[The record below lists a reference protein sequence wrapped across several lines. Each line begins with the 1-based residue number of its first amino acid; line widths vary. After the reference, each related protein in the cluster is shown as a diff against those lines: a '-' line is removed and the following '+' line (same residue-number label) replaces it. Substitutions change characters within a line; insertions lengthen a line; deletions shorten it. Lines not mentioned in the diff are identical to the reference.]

1 MRLRWRRSRPSV
13 PPAKPPRSRRAP
25 ASASA
30 SAPPPSTPSVP
41 PEAGSAPSPAAARR
55 AVSPLNRPVWRLS
68 IAAAV
73 GCAVAFLAARVL
85 NEERFL
91 GVWAAALAGGWAWL
105 AAVRLLLLDSRWP
118 RVWSVYLGLSLV
130 PLLLSG
136 GRGEGWVPS
145 LILGGIFLLFR
156 RYRPLRHLTS
166 RRRMWLFFLALGA
179 CLLTVLGWVFPPAEG
194 LGASHA
200 YGQSFL
206 RYALGCLQ
214 LFWILVAFHLVLGMR
229 LHFMRLRPKLVAS
242 AVFVAVVPLI
252 FVLLQGVA
260 IMFGVVGGTLA
271 TGGRQLLRDWAE
283 LASADAVAGRA
294 LFGTTFAA
302 RQAAPAP
309 ADAPAWLP
317 RFWAALAAP
326 VPAPVPASA
335 AAAGG
340 AETGADA
347 AAGGG
352 GARDGRRD
360 AARADRA
367 GSDRGQPRFVIDGD
381 VEGPDLQIGRRWA
394 PCDSTFFLHTGPEL
408 WVLRLQRETADSAW
422 AATGYRVDESVMAHL
437 AAVMQADVGVR
448 GGRAV
453 VFGDADDPG
462 VRATLADSTRVSL
475 NILGRLARQGAQP
488 DSVAGLWERPR
499 SLGAAVLNMLRLGEE
514 GLVYDAA
521 LLHVRLAPADI
532 WRGLASG
539 ENEFNQAV
547 LIVLAILGFFLLI
560 FVAFAVLLGVR
571 IAGGITS
578 AVAQLHEGTVH
589 LAAGDL
595 ETRIEVPN
603 EDEFGDL
610 ADSFNEMT
618 AAVKR
623 GRDEAIERERLERE
637 LQTAREIQER
647 LLPHAMPDL
656 PGYEVTGTSVPSLQV
671 GGDYFDFLELGDGRL
686 GVAIADVSGKGI
698 PAALLMANLQA
709 LLQGQVIHPSD
720 VAGIVARINDL
731 LSRSTDA
738 SRGVGIGRF
747 ATFFYGVLERE
758 TGAFTF
764 TNAGHNPPLL
774 RRADG
779 TLIELK
785 TGGLILGMM
794 SGMPYAQETVTLE
807 PGDVVVLFTDGIT
820 EAQGPVPAMAAA
832 AKAPAAA
839 GKAATATAA
848 GSDGPDDDGE
858 DEDDEEADDFDE
870 PVNLFG
876 DDKLR
881 DILAATGG
889 RSAAEIRA
897 AILEAVREHVAE
909 IPPSDDIT
917 LVVLKRQS

>member
-13 PPAKPPRSRRAP
+13 PPAKPPRSRSAP
-25 ASASA
+25 ASDSA
-30 SAPPPSTPSVP
+30 SGPPPA
-41 PEAGSAPSPAAARR
+41 AGRR
-55 AVSPLNRPVWRLS
+55 VVSPLNRPVWRLS
-68 IAAAV
+68 LTAAA
-73 GCAVAFLAARVL
+73 GCAAAFLAARVL

-105 AAVRLLLLDSRWP
+105 AAVRLLLLDARW
-118 RVWSVYLGLSLV
+118 RRFWSVYLGLSLV
-130 PLLLSG
+130 PLALSG

-156 RYRPLRHLTS
+156 RYQPLRHLTS

-214 LFWILVAFHLVLGMR
+214 LFWILVAVHLVLGMR

-294 LFGTTFAA
+294 LFAVSFTA
-302 RQAAPAP
+302 RQDGPAP

-317 RFWAALAAP
+317 RLWTALAAP
-326 VPAPVPASA
+326 LPAPA
-335 AAAGG
+335 AADSGAAAESRREAGG
-340 AETGADA
+340 DTGAG
-347 AAGGG
+347 AGADSAGE
-352 GARDGRRD
+352 GRRD
-360 AARADRA
+360 R
-367 GSDRGQPRFVIDGD
+367 PRFVFDAD
-381 VEGPDLQIGRRWA
+381 AERPDLRVGRRWA
-394 PCDSTFFLHTGPEL
+394 PCDSTFFLRAGPEV
-408 WVLRLQRETADSAW
+408 WVLRLRREAPDSSW
-422 AATGYRVDESVMAHL
+422 SAAGYRVDESVMAHL
-437 AAVMQADVGVR
+437 AAVMQADVGIH
-448 GGRAV
+448 GGRAM

-462 VRATLADSTRVSL
+462 MRATLADSTRVSL
-475 NILGRLARQGAQP
+475 DLLGRLARADARP
-488 DSVAGLWERPR
+488 DSLANLWERPR
-499 SLGAAVLNMLRLGEE
+499 SLGAAVLGMLRLADG
-514 GLVYDAA
+514 GLVFDAA

-547 LIVLAILGFFLLI
+547 LIILFILGFFLLT

-578 AVAQLHEGTVH
+578 AVARLHEGTVH

-595 ETRIEVPN
+595 DTRIEVPN

-623 GRDEAIERERLERE
+623 GREEAIERERLERE

-647 LLPHAMPDL
+647 LLPHAMPEL
-656 PGYEVTGTSVPSLQV
+656 PGYEVTGTSVPSLLV

-720 VAGIVARINDL
+720 VAEIVARINDL
-731 LSRSTDA
+731 LSRSTD
-738 SRGVGIGRF
+738 VGRF
-747 ATFFYGVLERE
+747 ASFFYGVLERE

-779 TLIELK
+779 ALIELK

-807 PGDVVVLFTDGIT
+807 PGDVVVMFTDGIT
-820 EAQGPVPAMAAA
+820 EAQGPVPARAAPARA
-832 AKAPAAA
+832 AAAA
-839 GKAATATAA
+839 GKAAAAAA
-848 GSDGPDDDGE
+848 GGAGAGGE
-858 DEDDEEADDFDE
+858 ADRGDEDDADADDLDE

-897 AILEAVREHVAE
+897 AILEAVREHAAG

-917 LVVLKRQS
+917 LVVLKRHS

>member
-13 PPAKPPRSRRAP
+13 PPAKPPRSR
-25 ASASA
+25 
-30 SAPPPSTPSVP
+30 SAPEPAPP
-41 PEAGSAPSPAAARR
+41 PAAARR

-68 IAAAV
+68 LAAAS
-73 GCAVAFLAARVL
+73 GCAAAFLAARVL

-91 GVWAAALAGGWAWL
+91 GVWVAALAGGWAWL
-105 AAVRLLLLDSRWP
+105 AAARLLLLDSRWP
-118 RVWSVYLGLSLV
+118 RAWSVYLGLSLV
-130 PLLLSG
+130 PLLLAG

-206 RYALGCLQ
+206 RYVLGCLQ
-214 LFWILVAFHLVLGMR
+214 LFWILVAVHLVLGMR

-242 AVFVAVVPLI
+242 AVFVAVVPLL

-294 LFGTTFAA
+294 LFATSFTA

-317 RFWAALAAP
+317 RFWEALAAP
-326 VPAPVPASA
+326 APAPASA
-335 AAAGG
+335 PASASAPADSGAAAGG
-340 AETGADA
+340 DAAPGADA
-347 AAGGG
+347 PAGGAARG
-352 GARDGRRD
+352 GGKD
-360 AARADRA
+360 AARAGRA
-367 GSDRGQPRFVIDGD
+367 DSGRGEPRFVISGDDG
-381 VEGPDLQIGRRWA
+381 EADLRIGRRWA
-394 PCDSTFFLHTGPEL
+394 PCDSTFFLHTGPEV
-408 WVLRLQRETADSAW
+408 WVLRLRRETADSAW

-437 AAVMQADVGVR
+437 AAVMQADVGIR
-448 GGRAV
+448 GGRAT
-453 VFGDADDPG
+453 VFGDTDDPG

-475 NILGRLARQGAQP
+475 NILGRLVRAGAQP
-488 DSVAGLWERPR
+488 DSVASLWERPR
-499 SLGAAVLNMLRLGEE
+499 SLGAAVLQLLRLGED
-514 GLVYDAA
+514 GLVFDAA

-539 ENEFNQAV
+539 ENEFNRAV
-547 LIVLAILGFFLLI
+547 LIVLVILGFFLLT

-595 ETRIEVPN
+595 DTRIEVPN

-623 GRDEAIERERLERE
+623 GREEAIERERLERE

-647 LLPHAMPDL
+647 LLPHAMPEL
-656 PGYEVTGTSVPSLQV
+656 PGYEITGTSVPSLQV

-731 LSRSTDA
+731 LSRSTDV
-738 SRGVGIGRF
+738 SRGPGIGRF

-794 SGMPYAQETVTLE
+794 PGMPYAQETITLG

-832 AKAPAAA
+832 KAPAAA

-848 GSDGPDDDGE
+848 GGDGADGGKEDEGDADDD
-858 DEDDEEADDFDE
+858 DVDE

-889 RSAAEIRA
+889 RPAAEIRA
-897 AILEAVREHVAE
+897 AILEAVREHAAG

-917 LVVLKRQS
+917 LVVLRRQS